1 MDGLE
6 PLDLLADGQGVGHVG
21 DVAAPVG
28 PHPHYM
34 LQHTLTYHL
43 FEWGMEDLGRGFLGG
58 NREIIKYLDET
69 KKQKREYFLSALGE
83 NNFFDF

>member
-1 MDGLE
+1 
-6 PLDLLADGQGVGHVG
+6 
-21 DVAAPVG
+21 
-28 PHPHYM
+28 
-34 LQHTLTYHL
+34 
-43 FEWGMEDLGRGFLGG
+43 MEDLGRGFLGG